1 MKYGALLL
9 AAVQG
14 NVLQNA
20 GIAEG
25 SKRYNQLVSMME
37 NFNPSFDE
45 KKYWSYGCNCLV
57 IGDRPMSDPGRGK
70 PVDAMDT
77 TCKRYK
83 DCLKCARM
91 NHGEACIG
99 EFQQYGMRI
108 TKAGNVICKDDAGSC
123 NRALCEC
130 DAMFAQEHVQTIDSY
145 NEDYNLFYSQIGWD
159 PEDQCITNPGPGSD
173 PKCCGAADSV
183 YVLYNANN
191 KKCCSD
197 GTVKTDCGEG
207 PGAYA

>member
-9 AAVQG
+9 AAVQD

-20 GIAEG
+20 GISEG

-37 NFNPSFDE
+37 NFNPAFDE

-83 DCLKCARM
+83 
-91 NHGEACIG
+91 
-99 EFQQYGMRI
+99 
-108 TKAGNVICKDDAGSC
+108 GNILSR
-123 NRALCEC
+123 N
-130 DAMFAQEHVQTIDSY
+130 
-145 NEDYNLFYSQIGWD
+145 
-159 PEDQCITNPGPGSD
+159 
-173 PKCCGAADSV
+173 
-183 YVLYNANN
+183 
-191 KKCCSD
+191 
-197 GTVKTDCGEG
+197 
-207 PGAYA
+207 

>member
-83 DCLKCARM
+83 
-91 NHGEACIG
+91 
-99 EFQQYGMRI
+99 
-108 TKAGNVICKDDAGSC
+108 GNISMIFDW
-123 NRALCEC
+123 
-130 DAMFAQEHVQTIDSY
+130 F
-145 NEDYNLFYSQIGWD
+145 
-159 PEDQCITNPGPGSD
+159 
-173 PKCCGAADSV
+173 
-183 YVLYNANN
+183 
-191 KKCCSD
+191 
-197 GTVKTDCGEG
+197 
-207 PGAYA
+207 